1 MTDQELILHCEHTAM
16 CWALNQMRGLK
27 VASHKLKPF
36 TTRILQIESTLKYI
50 GELSDREN
58 TNARTARRGNS

>member
-27 VASHKLKPF
+27 VANHKLKPF

-50 GELSDREN
+50 GGLHD
-58 TNARTARRGNS
+58 